1 MFKTVYLIEKLDTI
15 RNKRFA
21 YGGTESANLDVTI
34 AISF

>member
-1 MFKTVYLIEKLDTI
+1 MFKTVYWTEKLDTI

-21 YGGTESANLDVTI
+21 YGDTESENLDVTI